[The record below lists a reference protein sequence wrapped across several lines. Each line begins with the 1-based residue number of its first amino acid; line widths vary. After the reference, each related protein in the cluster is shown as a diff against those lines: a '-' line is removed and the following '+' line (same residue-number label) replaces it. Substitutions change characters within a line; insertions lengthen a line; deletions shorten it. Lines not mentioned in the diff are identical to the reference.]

1 VTSDSQARHN
11 DEGIAVALAIGD
23 PELRDRVLRAL
34 AERAGRFAVT
44 TDVRAAD
51 VLIADSLATERSL
64 AEAVAVI
71 MIGQRSTLE
80 DAMRHGYGGLS
91 PSFSNGKLGTAIEAA
106 AAGLICAE
114 AHNERT
120 FLVDDEA
127 ETEKA
132 PELTL
137 REVEVLRQLITGAS
151 NKEIARRLN
160 ISIHTAKFH
169 VASVVA
175 KLGASGRTDAV
186 ARAMRLARSMI

>member
-1 VTSDSQARHN
+1 VTSDSQARDN
-11 DEGIAVALAIGD
+11 GEGIEVALAID
-23 PELRDRVLRAL
+23 DSELGDRVLRAL
-34 AERAGRFAVT
+34 AERAGRFVVT

-51 VLIADSLATERSL
+51 VLIADSPAVERSP
-64 AEAVAVI
+64 AQAAAVI
-71 MIGQRSTLE
+71 VIGQRSALE
-80 DAMRHGYGGLS
+80 DAVRRGYGTLS
-91 PSFSNGKLGTAIEAA
+91 PSFSNEKLRTAIEAA

-114 AHNERT
+114 AHGERT
-120 FLVDDEA
+120 FVFDDEA
-127 ETEKA
+127 EAENA

-169 VASVVA
+169 VASVVT
-175 KLGASGRTDAV
+175 KLGATGRTDAV

>member
-1 VTSDSQARHN
+1 MTSDSQARHN

-34 AERAGRFAVT
+34 AERAGRFVVT

-64 AEAVAVI
+64 AEAVVVI

-80 DAMRHGYGGLS
+80 DAMRRGYGGLS

-127 ETEKA
+127 ETEKV

-151 NKEIARRLN
+151 NTEIAWRLN